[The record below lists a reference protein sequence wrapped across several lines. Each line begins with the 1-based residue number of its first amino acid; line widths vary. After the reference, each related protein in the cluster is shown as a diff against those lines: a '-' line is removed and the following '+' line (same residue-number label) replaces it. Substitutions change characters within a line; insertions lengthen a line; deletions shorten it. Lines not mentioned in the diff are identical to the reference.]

1 MEGRTAGQ
9 PAGRGTGPGF
19 TAARRT
25 SRRRRVCRKS
35 IAHRALFNR
44 CEYSA
49 LPGNRRHLHRRGRQ
63 RRRGAFAAGMVRC
76 RRPRSRI
83 EARASHSPRSFRSCG
98 GKVPMKIRT
107 NRVRIFAAIPLL
119 VVVALVAGFY
129 AKTSVAQK
137 ALSTIYYVHG
147 RIYTNDP
154 AHPWAEAMAVSEGK
168 ISCIG
173 KMDHVLLDC
182 GGGQEGVETVQ
193 LKGQFGMPGFTDEHL
208 HLGGAAEDAL
218 AVPLPGVPSAEELQK
233 RVVAAVAQHKE
244 GEWITG
250 GGWDQTRW
258 PEKRFPNR
266 QQLDAVAPRNAVI
279 LTHISGHVAV
289 ANSLAL
295 KSAEINKNTPNP
307 PGGEIEHDALG
318 EPTGM
323 LKEYAAM
330 SLVKV
335 RIPDPTAAQR
345 RKGIELVLENVA
357 KNGVTSVQDFSE
369 WADFQVYQQLKEE
382 GKLTVRITEWLPFN
396 APLNDLQN
404 MRAQGGAKD
413 PWLKT
418 GALKAFTDGAM
429 GSRTAA
435 MLEPYSDDPSTS
447 GILTSDPEKLTAMA
461 IQRDKAGFQLA
472 FHAIG
477 DRANRI
483 ALDAFEAVAKA
494 NGPRDRRDRIEHAQV
509 VAPIDFARIAEL
521 HVIASIQPSHPTAR
535 MRYAQDRIGR
545 ERIQGAYAWAT
556 MLKNGVLLAFGTD
569 YNVEPITPFRGLYA
583 CVTRER
589 PDGGPRNGWE
599 PQEKI
604 SLDECIRAYTSGAAY
619 AQFEEGKKGELKPG
633 EYADFIIL
641 SNDLTKIAP
650 AQFTKT
656 RVLRTIVAGR
666 TVYQDH

>member
-1 MEGRTAGQ
+1 
-9 PAGRGTGPGF
+9 
-19 TAARRT
+19 
-25 SRRRRVCRKS
+25 V
-35 IAHRALFNR
+35 
-44 CEYSA
+44 
-49 LPGNRRHLHRRGRQ
+49 
-63 RRRGAFAAGMVRC
+63 
-76 RRPRSRI
+76 
-83 EARASHSPRSFRSCG
+83 
-98 GKVPMKIRT
+98 KIRA
-107 NRVRIFAAIPLL
+107 NLVRFLAGVLPF
-119 VVVALVAGFY
+119 ALVALTAAFHT
-129 AKTSVAQK
+129 KTDAAQRPP
-137 ALSTIYYVHG
+137 STVYYVHG

-154 AHPWAEAMAVSEGK
+154 AHPWAEAMAVSDGR

-173 KMDHVLLDC
+173 KMAHVLLDC

-193 LKGQFGMPGFTDEHL
+193 LKDQFVMPGFNDAHV
-208 HLGGAAEDAL
+208 HLGGAAADEL
-218 AVPLPGVPSAEELQK
+218 AVPLTGVTSAEEMQK
-233 RVVAAVAQHKE
+233 RVAASVAQHKA

-250 GGWDQTRW
+250 RGWDQNLW
-258 PEKRFPNR
+258 PDKRFPNR
-266 QQLDAVAPRNAVI
+266 RQLDAVAPKNPVI
-279 LTHISGHVAV
+279 LTQVTGHVAI

-295 KSAEINKNTPNP
+295 KSAEIDKTTPNP
-307 PGGEIEHDALG
+307 PGGEIEHDGLG

-323 LKEYAAM
+323 LKEHAAM

-335 RIPDPTAAQR
+335 RIPDPTAEQR

-357 KNGVTSVQDFSE
+357 RNGVTSAQDNSE
-369 WADFQVYQQLKEE
+369 WPDYQVYQQLKEE

-404 MRAQGGAKD
+404 MRAQGGTKD

-429 GSRTAA
+429 SSRTAA

-483 ALDAFEAVAKA
+483 ALDVFEAVVRA
-494 NGPRDRRDRIEHAQV
+494 NGQRDRRDRIEHAQV
-509 VAPIDFARIAEL
+509 VAPMDFVRFAQL
-521 HVIASIQPSHPTAR
+521 HVIASMQPSHQTTG
-535 MRYAQDRIGR
+535 MRWAEDRVGR
-545 ERIQGAYAWAT
+545 ERILGAYAWAT
-556 MLKNGVLLAFGTD
+556 MLKNGVPLAFGTD
-569 YNVEPITPFRGLYA
+569 YNVEPINPFRGLYA

-589 PDGGPRNGWE
+589 PEGGPRNGWE

-604 SLDECIRAYTSGAAY
+604 SLEDCIRAYTSGSAY

-633 EYADFIIL
+633 EYADFVIL
-641 SNDLTKIAP
+641 SNDLTKVPP

-656 RVLRTIVAGR
+656 RVLRTVVGGR